1 MLHGIPVFIQVLVV
15 IRWVDEI
22 IVFLGDNEVSASIL
36 AWETVF
42 LLVANENGMALV
54 AFQIATVF
62 VPESRRRFAIAYD
75 FRSV

>member
-42 LLVANENGMALV
+42 LRVANENGMALV